1 MSDVINDRERGEE
14 RKYQMDQEMQFKA
27 EARRNKLLGQWLA
40 EAFGMGPAET
50 EEYAKAVV
58 MADFDEPGIEDV
70 MRKVIADIA
79 ERGTDITED
88 QVRAKISELDGV
100 AMQQLLGEG

>member
-1 MSDVINDRERGEE
+1 MSDVMNDRERGEE

-70 MRKVIADIA
+70 MRKVMADIA
-79 ERGTDITED
+79 ERSIDITED

-100 AMQQLLGEG
+100 AMQQLLG

>member
-14 RKYQMDQEMQFKA
+14 RKFQMDQETQFKA
-27 EARRNKLLGQWLA
+27 EARRNKLLGHWLA

-58 MADFDEPGIEDV
+58 MA
-70 MRKVIADIA
+70 
-79 ERGTDITED
+79 
-88 QVRAKISELDGV
+88 AKAVQTQPFWCQTTCRSVAVTLWSMEISGQE
-100 AMQQLLGEG
+100 

>member
-14 RKYQMDQEMQFKA
+14 RKFQMDQETQFKA
-27 EARRNKLLGQWLA
+27 EARRNKLLGHWLA

-58 MADFDEPGIEDV
+58 MADLDEPGIEDV
-70 MRKVIADIA
+70 IRKVMADVV
-79 ERGTDITED
+79 ERGTDITEG

>member
-14 RKYQMDQEMQFKA
+14 RKFQMDQETQFKA
-27 EARRNKLLGQWLA
+27 EARRNKLLGHWLA

-58 MADFDEPGIEDV
+58 MADLDEPGIEDV
-70 MRKVIADIA
+70 IRKVMADVV
-79 ERGTDITED
+79 ERGTDITEG
-88 QVRAKISELDGV
+88 QVRAKISELD
-100 AMQQLLGEG
+100 LSLIHI